1 MWNLPHPETAYA
13 EWLRVLAPKGIL
25 LNYDAE
31 YAKDHHRQNCLP
43 SMPMPMFPQNY

>member
-31 YAKDHHRQNCLP
+31 YAKDRPFTGIFLIN
-43 SMPMPMFPQNY
+43 MT